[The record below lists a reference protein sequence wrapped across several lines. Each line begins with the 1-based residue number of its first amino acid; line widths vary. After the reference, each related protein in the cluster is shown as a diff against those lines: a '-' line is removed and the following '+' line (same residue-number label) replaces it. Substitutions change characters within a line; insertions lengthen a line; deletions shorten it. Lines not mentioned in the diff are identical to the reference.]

1 MKHTIRAA
9 AAVAVAIM
17 MLAGCRGGNSGK
29 KAAGNPADNRFPMP
43 EVPAMISD
51 QHQAMDYVVTHYWD
65 KFLSED
71 RPGVQDTSLVRG
83 FTVDAFAEHMCQ
95 FALFLRATAPEQG
108 LAACRSFLNRVE
120 QMQIE
125 NPGSTIWAKVTD
137 VYSRVMEDP
146 NSPYRN
152 EEYCIPLIEKRA
164 KSTLSTEA
172 EKARAE
178 HYLPLFC
185 LNRLGEKAADF
196 AFTLRNGRVMHLYD
210 IESDYTIIFF
220 SNPGCNNCRE
230 VMEMLQNFPG
240 IDELI
245 AQKRLAVANVYPD
258 EDLGEWVKY
267 SPIYPT
273 NWYNGYDH
281 LLAVNNT
288 PLYNIRAI
296 PSIYMLDKD
305 KRVLIKD
312 SPSDFLMEFLGAVF
326 GTTID

>member
-1 MKHTIRAA
+1 MKHILRSA

-17 MLAGCRGGNSGK
+17 MLAGCKGGNSGK

-43 EVPAMISD
+43 EVPAMITD
-51 QHQAMDYVVTHYWD
+51 QRQALEYIVAHFWD
-65 KFLSED
+65 KFLAED

-83 FTVDAFAEHMCQ
+83 FPEEAFTDYMCQ
-95 FALFLRATAPEQG
+95 YALYLRASSPENG
-108 LAACRSFLNRVE
+108 LAACRSFLGKVE
-120 QMQIE
+120 QMQLD
-125 NPGSTIWAKVTD
+125 NPGSTLWTKITNAYYD
-137 VYSRVMEDP
+137 VMEDP

-164 KSTLSTEA
+164 TSTLSTDA
-172 EKARAE
+172 EKARAK
-178 HYLPLFC
+178 HDLPLFC

-210 IESDYTIIFF
+210 IDSEYTIIFF
-220 SNPGCNNCRE
+220 SNPGCTNCRE
-230 VMEMLQNFPG
+230 VMDQLKNFPG
-240 IDELI
+240 IDDII
-245 AQKRLAVANVYPD
+245 AEKRLAIANVYPD
-258 EDLGEWVKY
+258 EDLSAWIQY

-296 PSIYMLDKD
+296 PSIYLLDKE
-305 KRVLIKD
+305 KKVLIKD
-312 SPSDFLMEFLGAVF
+312 SPSDFLMEFLSAVF
-326 GTTID
+326 GTPIN